1 MNLNLRTKCIVL
13 ENIFTISNLSEQP
26 QGFNYA
32 REKAGTFYCQYH
44 SEGLIQWIETIVFLF
59 KSKIVICVE

>member
-1 MNLNLRTKCIVL
+1 MNLNLRTKYIVL

-44 SEGLIQWIETIVFLF
+44 SEGLIQ
-59 KSKIVICVE
+59 